1 MEWAFA
7 GAEQVQ
13 KDINDIVLSALA
25 ALRPSVSYN
34 DVRSQRVPLV
44 RKLSEVDPT
53 AEEPTAHQF
62 STMTFAECLEKYGSD
77 KPDLR
82 IPGRVRSSSIATLR
96 VLG

>member
-13 KDINDIVLSALA
+13 KDINDIVLNALA
-25 ALRPSVSYN
+25 ALRPSVAYN
-34 DVRSQRVPLV
+34 DVRGQRVPLV
-44 RKLSEVDPT
+44 RKLAEVEPT
-53 AEEPTAHQF
+53 AKERAAHQF

-82 IPGRVRSSSIATLR
+82 IPGRVCSLHFPD
-96 VLG
+96 V